1 MKLSLL
7 FINVYSQVQIMI
19 KKLYYHEYSKHT
31 PPYFCKKKNNHK
43 ISNAAH
49 TICNTEKYYFTASF
63 PAIAI
68 FGN

>member
-19 KKLYYHEYSKHT
+19 KLYYHEYSKHT
-31 PPYFCKKKNNHK
+31 PAYFCKKKNNHQ
-43 ISNAAH
+43 IPNAAH
-49 TICNTEKYYFTASF
+49 TNTEKYYFTASF

>member
-31 PPYFCKKKNNHK
+31 PPYFCKKKK
-43 ISNAAH
+43 IIKFQMLPILFLTLKNITSLH
-49 TICNTEKYYFTASF
+49 PFQ
-63 PAIAI
+63 P
-68 FGN
+68 